1 MESEK
6 GKGNWYVV
14 HTYSGYEKKVKT
26 NLEQKISSMGL
37 ENEIFEVRIPVQ
49 NEEEEKDGVKKVT
62 ERKIFPGYVLVRMIV
77 NEKTWYDVRNT
88 DGVTGFVGSGTK
100 PIPLSEE
107 EVATW
112 VKEDE

>member
-49 NEEEEKDGVKKVT
+49 NEEEEKDGVSKQYVDNAIEQAITNVLT
-62 ERKIFPGYVLVRMIV
+62 EEF
-77 NEKTWYDVRNT
+77 
-88 DGVTGFVGSGTK
+88 
-100 PIPLSEE
+100 
-107 EVATW
+107 
-112 VKEDE
+112 